1 MKQLTTQELETIYD
15 ALATA
20 LDGINEEKQLLFLTK
35 LTLLLA
41 NEVGDLPVIETAIKS
56 AATFE
61 N

>member
-41 NEVGDLPVIETAIKS
+41 NEVGDLSVIETAIKS